1 MGKSLTADRR
11 NQIAQILMKKG
22 SIKVGD
28 LSKRFGV
35 STETIRKD
43 IIYLEGEGI
52 ATKSHGGAI
61 ATSDFVERPL
71 DVKEMDHAEA
81 KAVIA
86 TEAVDRIPPGGA
98 VVLDTG
104 STTTAIARQLLL
116 KSGITIF
123 TNSVTIAGVL
133 AESDNNVFLLGGLV
147 RPSSKATVGG
157 WALEA
162 LSTIHAD
169 IAFLGSD
176 GFEGLPGPS
185 TLSYEEAAFKRKV
198 ITISDLVYT
207 VADSSKCSSSG
218 LFGYADWHQ
227 LDGLII
233 DSGMTPAM
241 RDKIQKETRVI
252 FPQPL

>member
-11 NQIAQILMKKG
+11 NQIAQILMKDG

-28 LSKRFGV
+28 LSRRFSV

-61 ATSDFVERPL
+61 AANDFVERPL

-81 KAVIA
+81 KAAIA
-86 TEAVDRIPPGGA
+86 IAAMDCIPSGGV

-104 STTTAIARQLLL
+104 STTNAIARQLLL
-116 KSGITIF
+116 KSGITVF

-133 AESDNNVFLLGGLV
+133 AESDNDVYLLGGLV
-147 RPSSKATVGG
+147 RSSSKATVGG

-169 IAFLGSD
+169 VAFLGSD
-176 GFEGLPGPS
+176 GFDGLPGPS

-227 LDGLII
+227 LDGLIT
-233 DSGMTPAM
+233 DDGVTSAM
-241 RDKIQKETRVI
+241 LNRIQKETRVI